1 MAVVLWLCAS
11 TALAD
16 QYAYV
21 SLRQAVD
28 AMNALTQ
35 GSVVHSF
42 CAPCNDK
49 ASRPMRIRL
58 LEIGR
63 VWEGTSAVPY
73 RSSDGVSYWEV
84 SLNDEPIDLAYVY
97 IRRGTEWENLA
108 MVLGLAVVDVPR
120 YLAPSQVGQ
129 RKRLASRPKPVRSSA
144 QSRH

>member
-1 MAVVLWLCAS
+1 MVLWLLCAS

-28 AMNALTQ
+28 AMKMLTE

-49 ASRPMRIRL
+49 ASIPIGIRL

-84 SLNDEPIDLAYVY
+84 SLNGQPIDLAYVY
-97 IRRGTEWENLA
+97 IRRGTQWENLA

-129 RKRLASRPKPVRSSA
+129 RKRLASRPKPVRGSA
-144 QSRH
+144 QSSH

>member
-1 MAVVLWLCAS
+1 MLSKTLTAMVLWLLCTS

-28 AMNALTQ
+28 AMKMLAES
-35 GSVVHSF
+35 SVVHSF

-49 ASRPMRIRL
+49 VSRPKNVRL
-58 LEIGR
+58 LGIGP

-73 RSSDGVSYWEV
+73 RSSEGVSYWEV
-84 SLNDEPIDLAYVY
+84 SVSDEPIDLAYVY
-97 IRRGTEWENLA
+97 IRRGSRWENLA
-108 MVLGLAVVDVPR
+108 VALGLEVTNVPR

-129 RKRLASRPKPVRSSA
+129 
-144 QSRH
+144 

>member
-1 MAVVLWLCAS
+1 MVLWLLCAS

-16 QYAYV
+16 QYAYM

-28 AMNALTQ
+28 AMKALTE
-35 GSVVHSF
+35 GSVVHTF

-49 ASRPMRIRL
+49 VSSPMRIRL

-73 RSSDGVSYWEV
+73 RSSDGISYWELSV
-84 SLNDEPIDLAYVY
+84 NDKPIDLAYVY
-97 IRRGTEWENLA
+97 IRSGTQWENLA
-108 MVLGLAVVDVPR
+108 MVLGLATVDVPR

-129 RKRLASRPKPVRSSA
+129 RKRSASGPKPIHGSA